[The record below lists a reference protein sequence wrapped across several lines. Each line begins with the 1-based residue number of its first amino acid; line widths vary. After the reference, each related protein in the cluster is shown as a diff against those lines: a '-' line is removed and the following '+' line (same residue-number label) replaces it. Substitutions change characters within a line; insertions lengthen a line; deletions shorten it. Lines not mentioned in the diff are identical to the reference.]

1 MKTVS
6 LANRT
11 IKLYDSI
18 DEMSIENFQRYNKYV
33 ITDAGLGSD
42 IDSVDEHIVQVAKLI
57 NAGDKKKA
65 MQELQNMRQNLH
77 MIVSNI
83 SPKYMAFA
91 ALIYSID
98 GKKIESQSDT
108 SLQELLSDLKDLE
121 HGSILNIL
129 YELKKKLSTELET
142 YFPDNFDS
150 AKEKMIYEKI
160 KQRTI
165 LQLKGIIED
174 KDYTKDI
181 ADIDMSLLKSYKPES
196 FSGKD
201 SFELKYDKQF
211 ESLCMLIGQ
220 KANLNAKQM
229 TVLQF
234 YTTVNNI
241 KAQLEAEAKAYKR
254 IKRNK

>member
-1 MKTVS
+1 MKTIS

-18 DEMSIENFQRYNKYV
+18 DEMPIENFQRYNKYV
-33 ITDAGLGSD
+33 IIDAGLGSD

-77 MIVSNI
+77 MIVSSI

-98 GKKIESQSDT
+98 EKKIENQSDT
-108 SLQELLSDLKDLE
+108 SLQELLSDLKELE

-174 KDYTKDI
+174 KDYAKDI
-181 ADIDMSLLKSYKPES
+181 ADIDMSLLKSYKPGS

-201 SFELKYDKQF
+201 SFELKYNKQF

-254 IKRNK
+254 IKRK

>member
-1 MKTVS
+1 MKTIS

-18 DEMSIENFQRYNKYV
+18 DEMPIENFQRYNKY
-33 ITDAGLGSD
+33 IIIDAGLGSD
-42 IDSVDEHIVQVAKLI
+42 IDSVDEHIVQIAKLI
-57 NAGDKKKA
+57 NSGDKKKA
-65 MQELQNMRQNLH
+65 MQELQNMRQNMH
-77 MIVSNI
+77 MIVSGI
-83 SPKYMAFA
+83 SPRYMAFA

-98 GKKIESQSDT
+98 GKKVESQSDT
-108 SLQELLSDLKDLE
+108 SLQELLSDLKKVE
-121 HGSILNIL
+121 HGSIIETLFR
-129 YELKKKLSTELET
+129 LKKKLSTELET

-150 AKEKMIYEKI
+150 AKEKMMYEKI

-174 KDYTKDI
+174 KEYTEEI
-181 ADIDMSLLKSYKPES
+181 ADIDLSLLKSYKPGI
-196 FSGKD
+196 FTGKN

-211 ESLCMLIGQ
+211 ESLCMLVGQ

-241 KAQLEAEAKAYKR
+241 KAQLDAEAKAYKR
-254 IKRNK
+254 IKHR

>member
-1 MKTVS
+1 MKTIS

-18 DEMSIENFQRYNKYV
+18 DELPIENFQRYNKYIIV
-33 ITDAGLGSD
+33 DAGLGSD
-42 IDSVDEHIVQVAKLI
+42 IDSVDEHIVQLGKLI
-57 NAGDKKKA
+57 NAGDKQKA
-65 MQELQNMRQNLH
+65 MQELQNMRQNMH
-77 MIVSNI
+77 MIVSGI
-83 SPKYMAFA
+83 SPRYMAFA
-91 ALIYSID
+91 ALIRSID
-98 GKKIESQSDT
+98 NKKIESQSDT
-108 SLQELLSDLKDLE
+108 SLQELLQDLKDAK
-121 HGSILNIL
+121 HSTILDML
-129 YELKKKLSTELET
+129 LELKKKLSTELEA

-150 AKEKMIYEKI
+150 VKEKMTYEKI

-174 KDYTKDI
+174 KDYTEEI
-181 ADIDMSLLKSYKPES
+181 ADIDLSLLKSYKPGI
-196 FSGKD
+196 FTGKK
-201 SFELKYDKQF
+201 SFELNYDKQF

-241 KAQLEAEAKAYKR
+241 KSQLDAEAKAYKR
-254 IKRNK
+254 IKHK